1 MMYRVNNVSAG
12 LDAPLAR
19 VAARALKIA
28 EGEVLRVRVR
38 KKSVDARDRGDVHF
52 VYSLDVETRRRV
64 PGAQEARE
72 TPIAP
77 LPRQEWRARPA
88 VIGLGPAG
96 LFAALA
102 LAEAGAR
109 PVVFERGKRVEER
122 ARDVETLSL
131 IHI

>member
-12 LDAPLAR
+12 LDAPRAR

-64 PGAQEARE
+64 PGAQCRRWGWGGGEHRLA
-72 TPIAP
+72 
-77 LPRQEWRARPA
+77 
-88 VIGLGPAG
+88 
-96 LFAALA
+96 AALSA
-102 LAEAGAR
+102 AR
-109 PVVFERGKRVEER
+109 RSQTSCGR
-122 ARDVETLSL
+122 
-131 IHI
+131 